1 MLKFLFGVIV
11 GAVGYWAYQFWKG
24 GEDTSWD
31 QSFSPSTTTG
41 NNYSSSSSRTSE
53 TAGTGSTSE
62 GGSTSTPTY

>member
-1 MLKFLFGVIV
+1 MLRFLFGVIV

-41 NNYSSSSSRTSE
+41 NNYSSSSRTSE